1 MKRTIAAII
10 AVSLVGYFAVRI
22 PRTGYTLFELER
34 SGRVPDGANGR
45 TWRACES
52 TFWWGKRLDPDAF
65 WSNRVVWLSR
75 EVEIAANRQGRRFP
89 PIPSGDNRFSERSD
103 RDHAPLVTWD
113 GIIRAYHSSERESA
127 YWDWFGK
134 HMPRPPDKIDRVLER
149 AVDEWMSIKNRTP
162 SQPAG
167 LKIPPPSKEDERS
180 WLTERYTS
188 LGFPKE
194 AFSAEVLDWEYVRR
208 KRKDRESILLEQDD
222 FRRNMLLETFNQH
235 LACAE
240 SLVVSEPSD
249 EEIRVTTGWRIAYIR
264 RLRRE
269 GTDES
274 YIEAYK
280 KAWNL
285 SEEELEEESE

>member
-1 MKRTIAAII
+1 MKRTIVAII

-22 PRTGYTLFELER
+22 PGTGYTLFELER
-34 SGRVPDGANGR
+34 SGRVPDGANER

-52 TFWWGKRLDPDAF
+52 TFWWGRRLDPDAF

-113 GIIRAYHSSERESA
+113 GIIRAYHSTERESA

-134 HMPRPPDKIDRVLER
+134 HMPRPPDKIDRVLEQ
-149 AVDEWMSIKNRTP
+149 A
-162 SQPAG
+162 
-167 LKIPPPSKEDERS
+167 
-180 WLTERYTS
+180 
-188 LGFPKE
+188 
-194 AFSAEVLDWEYVRR
+194 
-208 KRKDRESILLEQDD
+208 
-222 FRRNMLLETFNQH
+222 
-235 LACAE
+235 
-240 SLVVSEPSD
+240 VVSEPSD
-249 EEIRVTTGWRIAYIR
+249 EEIRVTTGWRVDYLR

-285 SEEELEEESE
+285 SEDDLKEAAE